1 MFPSSQNTQRNQAIR
16 PANHTSR
23 IRIKKVF
30 RLLQLLIA
38 VLVALFFA
46 GIAAPSF
53 IRSELAKNF
62 ALASGSLHS
71 LTIAHITFTYTFW
84 NLASAL
90 FGALF
95 GATAVL
101 LGSSP
106 ARLSPVARIGHALQQ
121 MRWKSLPFR
130 KTGRPSFIGNHLT

>member
-1 MFPSSQNTQRNQAIR
+1 MFPSSQNKHRNQAIQ
-16 PANHTSR
+16 PANQASR

-30 RLLQLLIA
+30 RLLRLLIA
-38 VLVALFFA
+38 VLFALFLA

-53 IRSELAKNF
+53 LRSELDRNY

-71 LTIAHITFTYTFW
+71 LTIAHIAFTYTFW

-90 FGALF
+90 LGALF
-95 GATAVL
+95 GATVVL

-121 MRWKSLPFR
+121 MHWKSLLFR
-130 KTGRPSFIGNHLT
+130 KKGRPSFIGSHLT